1 MKHTFFLV
9 LATLLLPNLQAQEP
23 GTTTTVYFDSNE
35 WTLTEE
41 STNKLDSLI
50 GQLEHYRKASIRIE
64 AHTDLVGSDTA
75 NMLLSEKRAE
85 SVFAKLMEEER
96 EQVEVELS
104 WYGESRPIVENE
116 AVEGDRRN
124 RRVDVLLTGMKNP
137 VDSVAVETEVDIPAL
152 LEAMASTPQEFC
164 ISPDKDTVLVCDQGT
179 LIYIKAN
186 SFILG
191 PEYGGECIAIE
202 VKEVFEISQMLYE
215 NLATLSDST
224 LLRSSSMLKID
235 AFTNGTPVSMR
246 QDLLVLAPG
255 RYPGDSTIALYDGV
269 LGEDDIVNWSRT
281 ENPLG
286 FFNGDIFGGCDNLAS
301 AYVDERPCPFFFCKI
316 KKFFGFKNAQNSDS
330 GRVVISS
337 GCLAINEEIER
348 FEEMYKGFSA
358 DQLKDI
364 PREEVSYYVFNRR
377 LGWSNTD
384 WISKVRRK
392 KDFFVNIIPNKN
404 IQLKVVFPEQRTIVP
419 LQSGI
424 DQYYY
429 KDLPAGR
436 SVWVVGLK
444 FEDDVPKLALQTT
457 RIGDEPLDSLSFET
471 YGIDEFREKLTK
483 LDP

>member
-1 MKHTFFLV
+1 MKHIFFLF
-9 LATLLLPNLQAQEP
+9 LATLLLVNMQAQELS
-23 GTTTTVYFDSNE
+23 TTTTVYFDSNE

-50 GQLEHYRKASIRIE
+50 SQLEHYRKASIRIE

-75 NMLLSEKRAE
+75 NMVLSEKRAE
-85 SVFAKLMEEER
+85 SVYARLMEEKR
-96 EQVEVELS
+96 EHVEVELN
-104 WYGESRPIVENE
+104 WYGESKPIVEKE

-124 RRVDVLLTGMKNP
+124 RRVDVFLSGMKNP
-137 VDSVAVETEVDIPAL
+137 VDSVEAASSSDVTDL
-152 LEAMASTPQEFC
+152 LEALASKAQEFC
-164 ISPDKDTVLVCDQGT
+164 ITPDKDTVLVCDQGT

-186 SFILG
+186 SFVLG
-191 PEYGGECIAIE
+191 PEYGGECIDIE
-202 VKEVFEISQMLYE
+202 VKEVFEISDMLYE

-235 AFTNGTPVSMR
+235 AFTNGTPLSMR

-286 FFNGDIFGGCDNLAS
+286 FFNGDIFGGCDNPAS
-301 AYVDERPCPFFFCKI
+301 VYVDESPCPFFFCKI
-316 KKFFGFKNAQNSDS
+316 KKFFGFNNAQDSDS
-330 GRVVISS
+330 VRIVMSS
-337 GCLAINEEIER
+337 GCLEINREIER
-348 FEEMYKGFSA
+348 LEETYKGFSA

-392 KDFFVNIIPNKN
+392 KDFFVNITPNKN

-419 LQSGI
+419 LRPGGG
-424 DQYYY
+424 QYYY
-429 KDLPAGR
+429 KDLPTGMW
-436 SVWVVGLK
+436 VWIVGLK
-444 FEDDVPKLALQTT
+444 FEDDVPQLALQTT
-457 RIGDEPLDSLSFET
+457 RIGAEPLDSLSFET
-471 YGIDEFREKLTK
+471 YGMEELREKLTFF
-483 LDP
+483 DR